1 VEHKQHICRLE
12 DKLENIALKNSSKTT
27 INHNHNNQ
35 RTILINNYIDN
46 MKPITYKMLLDSSKY
61 LTEDHI
67 RAGKDGFV
75 RYFLEYPLKGNILC
89 TDYSRKKVKY
99 KDEDGKLIVDHNMS
113 KLRPKLID
121 SIKDKALE
129 IDKYIEKKDNL
140 LVDDD
145 LDWDSDDD
153 SDTRID
159 KSLQMDIR
167 LQTMNLLCSLRSF
180 IGEEIKGIETESI
193 DYIVKNLISKS
204 VL

>member
-1 VEHKQHICRLE
+1 MEPL
-12 DKLENIALKNSSKTT
+12 
-27 INHNHNNQ
+27 
-35 RTILINNYIDN
+35 
-46 MKPITYKMLLDSSKY
+46 TYKMLSESSKY
-61 LTEDHI
+61 LTEEHI

-75 RYFLEYPLKGNILC
+75 KYFLEHPLKGNILC
-89 TDYSRKKVKY
+89 TDYSRKKIKY

-129 IDKYIEKKDNL
+129 IDKYIEKKDKL
-140 LVDDD
+140 LVQDD

-153 SDTRID
+153 SETRIN

-167 LQTMNLLCSLRSF
+167 LNTMNLLCYQRSF
-180 IGEEIKGIETESI
+180 IGEESKGIETEPI
-193 DYIVKNLISKS
+193 DYVVKNIISKS